1 MPRLLLILL
10 AAILLLPACEKESIP
25 APVDGLDTA
34 FYPLS
39 IGSEWVYRVDSI
51 TLVPAPGLTI
61 FDSVRFEA
69 REILTDTF
77 TAADGQLWYR
87 GERQERSATGAP
99 WVFRQTFLAG
109 IDPVTGHALRQED
122 NVRFIKLSLPARS
135 GKRWD
140 GHAAFDEF
148 RQFPVGPEL
157 LDIYANWDYRMDS
170 IGQSATLPTGLTFD
184 RTLFVRQADTDG
196 LIDLRRASET
206 YAYGVGRI
214 RREWELLHT
223 QCRICCNNDTGT
235 CLDLPWRSKAEKGFI
250 IREYLVSFTP

>member
-1 MPRLLLILL
+1 MR
-10 AAILLLPACEKESIP
+10 ILLLLLAGLLLFPACEKEVIP

-34 FYPLS
+34 WYPLA
-39 IGSEWVYRVDSI
+39 IGSEWIYRVDSI
-51 TLVPAPGLTI
+51 TLIPAPGVTL

-77 TAADGQLWYR
+77 TAADGQQWYR
-87 GERQERSATGAP
+87 GERQERSTEADP

-109 IDPVTGHALRQED
+109 FDMATGRALRQED
-122 NVRFIKLSLPARS
+122 NIRFTKLILPARDGRS
-135 GKRWD
+135 WD

-148 RQFPVGPEL
+148 RQYPVGPEL

-170 IGQSATLPTGLTFD
+170 VDQPAALPTGSQFD
-184 RTLFVRQADTDG
+184 RTLFVQQAKTDG
-196 LIDLRRASET
+196 LIDLRHASET

-235 CLDLPWRSKAEKGFI
+235 CLDLPWRAKAEKGFI